1 VNLQSFLR
9 AINVAFNFALAQQRI
24 KAALLL
30 NQQSWSHRQDIQMG
44 LLKLARVE
52 LEDAVAVCTTNDGP
66 PLFPQA
72 QSNLNALVTLLASA
86 ELMTNPSARLTATT
100 TASNSIDSLYSS
112 IGTNISFAMGP
123 GNLMF

>member
-1 VNLQSFLR
+1 
-9 AINVAFNFALAQQRI
+9 
-24 KAALLL
+24 
-30 NQQSWSHRQDIQMG
+30 MG

-72 QSNLNALVTLLASA
+72 QSNLNALVALLANA
-86 ELMTNPSARLTATT
+86 ETITDPSARLAAAT
-100 TASNSIDSLYSS
+100 TASSNIDSLYAA